1 MPDAATSVR
10 QSDRDA
16 AIVLAGKVTGIKLA
30 SIPDYDPYVQA
41 LALHREAETGDLLTA
56 LNMCRAIIKFHV
68 KPERRCS
75 FSINEGSFSA
85 LDAHDAAV
93 AAIARAT
100 GAGA

>member
-1 MPDAATSVR
+1 MSHAATRVR

-16 AIVLAGKVTGIKLA
+16 AIILAGKVTAIKFA

-41 LALHREAETGDLLTA
+41 LALHREAETLDLILALEGAIGALEQDLEAGKDSGD
-56 LNMCRAIIKFHV
+56 
-68 KPERRCS
+68 S
-75 FSINEGSFSA
+75 DWEGLA
-85 LDAHDAAV
+85 YQRLEAAR